1 MRDPGQPGRF
11 GDNAGT
17 LQIDFVKRG
26 GWIGTTLAESFE
38 PPILDVHEK
47 IEDRARLTELLGP
60 QPLWDG
66 YSNVARYPRATEGTR
81 RPDQVRIRPL
91 WGRFMSWLA
100 ATRKSEVVVEFGT
113 AFGVSGM
120 YWLAGLQMGHL
131 FTFEPNRRWAEVA
144 RENLSA
150 ISDRYTL
157 TVDCF
162 EAAAGSH
169 LRPGSVDIAFV
180 DAIHT
185 SSFVLEQYRVLEL
198 YMRERGLVLFDDI
211 NFSADMEAC
220 WHIISRRPGIT
231 ASARLNAR
239 VGIIEL

>member
-17 LQIDFVKRG
+17 LQIDFVKRA

-38 PPILDVHEK
+38 PPILDVHQK

-66 YSNVARYPRATEGTR
+66 YSNVERYPRATEGTR

-100 ATRKSEVVVEFGT
+100 ATRNPEFVVEFGT

-120 YWLAGLQMGHL
+120 YWLAGLQMG
-131 FTFEPNRRWAEVA
+131 R
-144 RENLSA
+144 
-150 ISDRYTL
+150 
-157 TVDCF
+157 
-162 EAAAGSH
+162 
-169 LRPGSVDIAFV
+169 
-180 DAIHT
+180 
-185 SSFVLEQYRVLEL
+185 LEL

-211 NFSADMEAC
+211 DFSADMEAC
-220 WHIISRRPGIT
+220 WHISTTVWASSNCKRRRR
-231 ASARLNAR
+231 ASMSGCAEERTRRRGQRRFTVFTQHREHALVQRFDHARAVVHHDGVAETR
-239 VGIIEL
+239 RHDAEREGRRGGRMDHAQFRR